1 MLKKILSFTSK
12 SGKAL
17 IAAATISF
25 IAAELLW
32 AYFLYIAVDTMSGLM
47 TNEGGADIKR
57 LVIAGVILLVIK
69 TVFAV
74 VADLTKHFAGFDVVE
89 TVRLRLIGKL
99 KSLSLGFF
107 TNERLGEVSTV
118 IHKDVDAMEGVI
130 GHFFSVMWSDIAV
143 AVLMGVWLFT
153 KSWVLG
159 LCMISLLPFAAVAL
173 FMGLRRNQRAQ
184 RKTNDDLADMVSLFV
199 EYTKGIPLM
208 KAFSE
213 NSAFLKK
220 LGGSV
225 EAFGESSRR
234 QSKLIAGYNGRF
246 SFFFEL
252 SSAVM
257 LIAGAL
263 LLVNGSITPNVF
275 LYFVIFSGVFY
286 KPFSKMEIYFL
297 EYVKVTDSYRRVAG
311 ILETPSVPMPQ
322 DPKNTGAFD
331 IAFESV
337 CFSYVSGENDG
348 DFSLKNINFQVPQG
362 SLTALV
368 GPSGSG
374 KTTVT
379 NLLLRFWDVESGS
392 IKIGGTDIRDM
403 SYDTLL
409 ENVSIVMQNVYLTA
423 DTILENIRFG
433 KRGAT
438 REEVIEA
445 AKRAQIHDFIAGLP
459 DGYDTMVGEGGVGLS
474 GGQKQRV
481 SIARAFLKDAPIV
494 VLDEITSNVD
504 PVNETKIQKAI
515 STLAKDRTVF
525 VIAHHLRTI
534 QTADQILVFDKGEL
548 VEQGTHTLLFEK
560 GGLYAQLWKAQE
572 VAKGWKIA

>member
-1 MLKKILSFTSK
+1 MLKKILTFTSR

-17 IAAATISF
+17 IAAATVSF

-47 TNEGGADIKR
+47 TNGGEADIGR
-57 LVIAGVILLVIK
+57 LIVAGVTLLVVK
-69 TVFAV
+69 TVFAI

-99 KSLSLGFF
+99 KTLSLGFF

-143 AVLMGVWLFT
+143 AAIMGIWLFT
-153 KSWVLG
+153 KSWALG
-159 LCMISLLPFAAVAL
+159 LCMISLLPFAAIAL
-173 FMGLRRNQRAQ
+173 FSGLRKNQRAQ
-184 RKTNDDLADMVSLFV
+184 QKTNNDLADMVSLFV

-213 NSAFLKK
+213 NSTFLKK

-225 EAFGESSRR
+225 KSFGESSRR
-234 QSKLIAGYNGRF
+234 QSKLVADYNGRF
-246 SFFFEL
+246 FFFFEL
-252 SSAVM
+252 SNAVM
-257 LIAGAL
+257 LIVSVLMLENA
-263 LLVNGSITPNVF
+263 SITPKVF
-275 LYFVIFSGVFY
+275 LYFLIFSTLFY
-286 KPFSKMEIYFL
+286 KPFSKMEMYFL
-297 EYVKVTDSYRRVAG
+297 EYIKVTDSYRRVAG

-322 DPKNTGAFD
+322 NPKNTDTFD
-331 IAFESV
+331 IAFENV
-337 CFSYVSGENDG
+337 HFSYVSGGNDE
-348 DFSLKNINFQVPQG
+348 DFSLKNVSFQVPQG

-379 NLLLRFWDVESGS
+379 NLLLRFWDIDSGS
-392 IKIGGTDIRDM
+392 VRIGGIDIRKMD
-403 SYDTLL
+403 YDTLL
-409 ENVSIVMQNVYLTA
+409 SKVSIVMQNVYLTA

-445 AKRAQIHDFIAGLP
+445 TKQAQIHDFIAGLP
-459 DGYDTMVGEGGVGLS
+459 DGYDTKVGENGVGLS
-474 GGQKQRV
+474 GGQKQRI

-494 VLDEITSNVD
+494 ILDEITSSVD
-504 PVNETKIQKAI
+504 PANEAKIQKAI
-515 STLAKDRTVF
+515 CTLARNRTVL

-534 QTADQILVFDKGEL
+534 RTADQILVFDKGEL
-548 VEQGTHTLLFEK
+548 VEQGTHALLFEK
-560 GGLYAQLWKAQE
+560 GGLYAQLWQAQE
-572 VAKGWKIA
+572 AAKGWKIA